1 MNIYRLSFFTIAAMS
16 LAACGTTGQ
25 STLQVKKISLD
36 EASVF
41 ERSLAARG
49 ISTPQEPQYLYT
61 QPVNKAEPCKLF
73 TSKEQL
79 DRNNFRAYWDGQC
92 RNGFAFGLGR
102 DIAISDTHH
111 LEEITIYSE
120 NGKIIDSPAI
130 TYDFVNNEVTY
141 RFIGN
146 KFPSQAIF
154 SEEIRNEPGNFGISY
169 SAVLI
174 DERGDSRA
182 VYWSPF
188 DHRRMLVNS
197 AGNMSYKYSEARFA
211 QNTNSNNPVFV
222 AETIDI
228 QSGKPGGFAVVR
240 YGNGQIRQFKIGG
253 LQPEPV
259 ELPKEYTADLERK
272 YIETRNAQADIS
284 TKVDLA
290 KKMEREYLYLAC
302 NGKHE
307 ISGLDKRISTKI
319 CTWRDQFQEPFKA
332 AQKQYMDNLER
343 ARDQARSQEDQRRAQ
358 EQLDHQR
365 RLVQAAERQA
375 GAAENANW
383 QQLLNSNRVR
393 TCYTN
398 FGITSCY

>member
-1 MNIYRLSFFTIAAMS
+1 VKTSRLSFFTIAAIS
-16 LAACGTTGQ
+16 LAACGATGQ
-25 STLQVKKISLD
+25 ITPQVRKISLD

-41 ERSLAARG
+41 ERSLASRG
-49 ISTPQEPQYLYT
+49 TSAPQEPAYLYT
-61 QPVNKAEPCKLF
+61 QPVNKTKPCKIF
-73 TSKEQL
+73 THREQL

-102 DIAISDTHH
+102 DIAISDTPH
-111 LEEITIYSE
+111 LEEITVYGE
-120 NGKIIDSPAI
+120 NGKVIDTPAI
-130 TYDFVNNEVTY
+130 LYDFVNNEVTY

-146 KFPSQAIF
+146 KFPSEAVF
-154 SEEIRNEPGNFGISY
+154 NEKIRNEPGNFSTSY
-169 SAVLI
+169 STFLV

-188 DHRRMLVNS
+188 DHRRMLAIS
-197 AGNMSYKYSEARFA
+197 TGNMSYKYSEDRFA
-211 QNTNSNNPVFV
+211 QNTNNPVFV
-222 AETIDI
+222 AETVDT
-228 QSGKPGGFAVVR
+228 QSGRAGGFTVVR
-240 YGNGQIRQFKIGG
+240 YGNGQIRHFEVGG

-259 ELPKEYTADLERK
+259 DLPKEYTANLERQ
-272 YIETRNAQADIS
+272 YTEIQNAQAEIS

-307 ISGLDKRISTKI
+307 IPGLDKRISTKI
-319 CTWRDQFQEPFKA
+319 CTWRDQFQEPFRA
-332 AQKQYMDNLER
+332 AQKQYIDNLER
-343 ARDQARSQEDQRRAQ
+343 ARNQARTQEDQRKAQ

-365 RLVQAAERQA
+365 RLVHAAERQA